1 MSGHPQSDLVHSE
14 RRDGI
19 AILTISR
26 PEKKNALSLEVV
38 QAIGAAFDDAALD
51 AGLRC
56 VILRGAG
63 DCFVAGADIAQ
74 LRERRA
80 EESLQGINSGLFR
93 KIEEFPVPVV
103 AAVHGWALGGGMEL
117 AMACD
122 LRIAARSARFGQPE
136 LNLGILPAAGG
147 MHRLPALVG
156 MGLAK
161 DLVLTG
167 RIIDADEALRAGLVS
182 RVVPDESLMDEALAA
197 ARAIASMAPL
207 ATRLAKSIMNSL
219 FRVRPDTAFTMETAA
234 QAVLFESDEK
244 MRRMTEFLE
253 KKSRKESRS

>member
-1 MSGHPQSDLVHSE
+1 VSDLVRTE
-14 RRDGI
+14 MRE
-19 AILTISR
+19 AVALVTIDR
-26 PEKKNALSLEVV
+26 PDKKNALSLEVV
-38 QAIGAAFDDAALD
+38 RAIGRAFGGIATD
-51 AGLRC
+51 AGARC
-56 VILRGAG
+56 VVLRGAG
-63 DCFVAGADIAQ
+63 DCFVAGADIAE
-74 LRERRA
+74 LRARRA

-93 KIEEFPVPVV
+93 TIEEFPLPVI

-122 LRIAARSARFGQPE
+122 LRIAAESARFGQPE

-167 RIIDADEALRAGLVS
+167 RILTAREALAAGLVS
-182 RVVPDESLMDEALAA
+182 RVVADDALEAEALSAA
-197 ARAIASMAPL
+197 QAVARMAPM

-234 QAVLFESDEK
+234 QAVLFESEEK

-253 KKSRKESRS
+253 KKSKKEPK